1 MEEAYS
7 VIGTRGKANPIL
19 NFPVRNYYPF
29 SILKCPPAALTVA
42 GRPKPFAWS
51 FHRLPV
57 LGSLDQ
63 TFCWGGEAEVSVSN
77 YYLSEIRP

>member
-1 MEEAYS
+1 MPARRSHGGEAVEAFHL
-7 VIGTRGKANPIL
+7 VIHR
-19 NFPVRNYYPF
+19 FP
-29 SILKCPPAALTVA
+29 A
-42 GRPKPFAWS
+42 
-51 FHRLPV
+51 